1 MVSGH
6 GDALPRNEASWNTVG
21 SIACNGLSTTE
32 ATDVHA
38 AMQTKKFAVAW
49 SKNHRVA
56 STSAEPCFRIVRVS
70 ARSKKYSATM
80 TTASAEGNARQKKQ
94 QTRGGNARTKIVE
107 HNFFLK
113 RLLQRRGR
121 LNRLR
126 SMMRVATQRRDEPEE
141 QCHREREIEQKI

>member
-38 AMQTKKFAVAW
+38 AMQTKRFAVAW

-70 ARSKKYSATM
+70 ARSKKYSAAM
-80 TTASAEGNARQKKQ
+80 TTVSEEGKRARQEQ
-94 QTRGGNARTKIVE
+94 QTREER
-107 HNFFLK
+107 
-113 RLLQRRGR
+113 QR
-121 LNRLR
+121 
-126 SMMRVATQRRDEPEE
+126 AHED
-141 QCHREREIEQKI
+141 C

>member
-38 AMQTKKFAVAW
+38 AMQTKRFAVAW

-56 STSAEPCFRIVRVS
+56 STSAEPVLPDVRVS
-70 ARSKKYSATM
+70 GAVKK
-80 TTASAEGNARQKKQ
+80 
-94 QTRGGNARTKIVE
+94 I
-107 HNFFLK
+107 
-113 RLLQRRGR
+113 
-121 LNRLR
+121 
-126 SMMRVATQRRDEPEE
+126 QRRDDNCQRGRQTRASGATNARGEATCARRLLNIFFF
-141 QCHREREIEQKI
+141 QRGFSKGRGVSTGSVR